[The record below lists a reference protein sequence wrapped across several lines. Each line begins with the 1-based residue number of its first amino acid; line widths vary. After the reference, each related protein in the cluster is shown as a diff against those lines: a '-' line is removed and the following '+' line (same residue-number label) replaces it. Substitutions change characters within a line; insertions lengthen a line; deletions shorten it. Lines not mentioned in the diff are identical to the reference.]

1 MAIVIE
7 EQKTRSGFV
16 TFLLWIVILGIIV
29 GAAYYLF
36 FSQPQ
41 LIEVVV
47 PSNFQNAQSISKIS
61 VNPQIVNPLLQNLK
75 VLIPGAGGVPANLGR
90 QNPFLSY

>member
-7 EQKTRSGFV
+7 EQKTRSGFITV
-16 TFLLWIVILGIIV
+16 VLWIVILGIIV

-47 PSNFQNAQSISKIS
+47 PSNFQSAQSISKIS
-61 VNPQIVNPLLQNLK
+61 VNPQIVSPFLQNLK
-75 VLIPGAGGVPANLGR
+75 VLIPGAGSVPSNLGR
-90 QNPFLSY
+90 PNPFLSY